1 MNTVRSH
8 LLIGAGL
15 AALALS
21 AQARAQ
27 DVQPPTPPTPPAAPG
42 RPAGTNPPPAPE
54 GAENNLPPPYQAQ
67 QEERAQGS
75 PTKPRFDPYPVTTA
89 GWSRPRSNYFFDS
102 RWEEDWTQL
111 QELGKAPP
119 LKAMPLF
126 GDLATLTLSAEDRLR
141 AHFYTNGGLTKNNDY
156 TELQNRA
163 IVGADLHVTDYFR
176 LYAEVGH
183 GDVSEDG
190 HPNVQSVTGKQ
201 GNTLALQQLFG
212 DFNYHTDNFLV
223 GAMVGRM
230 EWTDA
235 PEQLVSAGNGPN
247 LHTTWN
253 GYRLYV
259 HTGRFRLGYFSG
271 YPTVYNLGGVFN
283 QDVFHGEWLHSATAG
298 VVLVDNGSRA
308 NLSVTGLYI
317 DNFNA
322 KSLQGNTTGEDHR
335 YTYGARMV
343 GRMGRYTIDWM
354 GYRQTGDH
362 IGRPVDA
369 FLASVSQTAKVD
381 LFGFPVDAGFRFDI
395 ASGGGGQ
402 NKTGVTHLFNPIYT
416 DKGIYGESELF
427 TYQNVMVYAPNVS
440 VRITSEVAPEPRV
453 RLRLSREH
461 KRRLLH
467 AEQSL
472 FEHAEFRRGLRRRSD
487 PDEHLLRSHPQR
499 VPAARGRQVH
509 HRQLP
514 AKGGLPQRLCRDA
527 GHHLPVLTSGSPGR
541 RAAAAPAL
549 LRAAGRPFDL
559 YPGRSERDPDD
570 PAQRYRPDPAH
581 RRQSGADQRRH
592 SRHWVRRH

>member
-1 MNTVRSH
+1 MNTTRRH
-8 LLIGAGL
+8 LLVGAGL

-27 DVQPPTPPTPPAAPG
+27 DVQPPTPPAAAGQPASANPTPAPEGAESSLPPPHQARQPAS
-42 RPAGTNPPPAPE
+42 TNPPPAPA

-89 GWSRPRSNYFFDS
+89 GWSRPRSNEFFDS

-111 QELGKAPP
+111 QEQGKAPP

-163 IVGADLHVTDYFR
+163 IVGADLHVTPYFR

-190 HPNVQSVTGKQ
+190 HPDVQSVTGKQ

-253 GYRLYV
+253 GYRLYL

-271 YPTVYNLGGVFN
+271 YPTVYNFGGVFN

-298 VVLVDNGSRA
+298 AVLVDNGSRA
-308 NLSVTGLYI
+308 NLSITGLYI

-343 GRMGRYTIDWM
+343 GRLGRYTIDWM
-354 GYRQTGDH
+354 AYRQTGDH
-362 IGRPVDA
+362 IGRPADA

-402 NKTGVTHLFNPIYT
+402 NKTGETHLFNPIYT

-440 VRITSEVAPEPRV
+440 VRINPKWRLNLEYDFVYRQNTNDAFYTPSKAYSNTQNFGGAYAGGQIRMNTYYDLTRNVF
-453 RLRLSREH
+453 LRLEADRFTTGDFLH
-461 KRRLLH
+461 K
-467 AEQSL
+467 AG
-472 FEHAEFRRGLRRRSD
+472 F
-487 PDEHLLRSHPQR
+487 
-499 VPAARGRQVH
+499 
-509 HRQLP
+509 
-514 AKGGLPQRLCRDA
+514 RDA
-527 GHHLPVLTSGSPGR
+527 FVVM
-541 RAAAAPAL
+541 
-549 LRAAGRPFDL
+549 
-559 YPGRSERDPDD
+559 PDITF
-570 PAQRYRPDPAH
+570 RY
-581 RRQSGADQRRH
+581 
-592 SRHWVRRH
+592 